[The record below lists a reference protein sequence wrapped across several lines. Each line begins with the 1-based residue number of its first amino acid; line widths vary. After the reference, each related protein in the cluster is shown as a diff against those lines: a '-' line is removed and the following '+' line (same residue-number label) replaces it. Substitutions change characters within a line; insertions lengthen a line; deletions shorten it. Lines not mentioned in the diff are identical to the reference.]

1 MKLPSLHSF
10 PTRRSS
16 DLPVA
21 LIEQRRDKSTVYRA
35 LGNLQVACDM
45 PFLDDLTATLNLGFD
60 YSDVGNGRV
69 RVPDNAAFEISS
81 TNPLDPRG
89 IRSDYDQRK
98 ENEILD
104 FYLNYDRNFD
114 SINSALDLTLGYS
127 WEHHYSEGSSYT
139 TNYNIDDVVNIMDDN
154 AYATEYYIVSFF
166 GRANYTLN

>member
-1 MKLPSLHSF
+1 MSHFPIISF
-10 PTRRSS
+10 FFFSSRRRHTRWPRDWSS
-16 DLPVA
+16 DVCSSA
-21 LIEQRRDKSTVYRA
+21 
-35 LGNLQVACDM
+35 
-45 PFLDDLTATLNLGFD
+45 LTATLNLGFD

-81 TNPLDPRG
+81 TNPMDPRG

-127 WEHHYSEGSSYT
+127 WEHHYSEG
-139 TNYNIDDVVNIMDDN
+139 
-154 AYATEYYIVSFF
+154 
-166 GRANYTLN
+166 